1 MGIILAAGIA
11 ACAKAPAIA
20 TETSIPTITPLPS
33 VTPAP
38 TATEDLFEDFSR
50 KDCSNWRE
58 PCPAT
63 EEDLLSGR
71 LIDYAKSVGQPFPE
85 EAYNTGKIGY
95 GSGVNGSIV
104 GFYWNNIEGQPAH
117 PEQELYRKKGSLI
130 TPYRWVPLNFEVLYN
145 GAPYLISIQQ
155 WLNPDGS
162 VSYLQYLVD
171 RMNAVYGNGMSP
183 SKTLF
188 EDVGE
193 VMPEYQLYGDFDFH
207 NSIFGLSYND
217 KERET
222 LIEKWVETGI
232 IPEQLQYKILTPNI
246 EVSDYTKKLP

>member
-1 MGIILAAGIA
+1 MIIGIILATDTA
-11 ACAKAPAIA
+11 ACAKATAVVATLAP
-20 TETSIPTITPLPS
+20 TETLL
-33 VTPAP
+33 P
-38 TATEDLFEDFSR
+38 TATLAPTETEDPFEDFAG

-95 GSGVNGSIV
+95 GSGVNGSVV
-104 GFYWNNIEGQPAH
+104 GFYWNNIKGQPAH
-117 PEQELYRKKGSLI
+117 PEQELYRKKDSLI
-130 TPYRWVPLNFEVLYN
+130 TPYRWVPLNFDVLYN
-145 GAPYLISIQQ
+145 GAHYLISIQQ
-155 WLNPDGS
+155 WLNPDS
-162 VSYLQYLVD
+162 SISYLQYLID
-171 RMNAVYGNGMSP
+171 RVNAEYGGMSP
-183 SKTLF
+183 AKTLF

-193 VMPEYQLYGDFDFH
+193 VMPEFQLYGDFDFH
-207 NSIFGLSYND
+207 DSLFGLSYND

-222 LIEKWVETGI
+222 LIEKWEETGI

-246 EVSDYTKKLP
+246 AVNKYTKKLP